1 MNNYFIRIYI
11 QEIQTQ
17 CGYAI
22 AACQAA
28 DQALR
33 HCRVAANSDERK
45 FAMGEVFRNLHSVLT
60 HASNVSKMFWPSSV
74 RQQMHG
80 ETDEEYLQRLKNVP
94 KEFDRATRG
103 AVLQELFEV
112 EDESPLSSKSLRNHL
127 EHYDERMDEWRAE
140 SVSQSFS
147 SGGIAPI
154 AAVSVFGATNSF
166 RHFDPETRLFHFRGG
181 EFSIQ
186 AQLTEVCKI
195 SDRSLHLQKD
205 GWSL

>member
-1 MNNYFIRIYI
+1 MNNYFTRIYI

-28 DQALR
+28 NQALQ
-33 HCRVAANSDERK
+33 HCRVAANGDERK
-45 FAMGEVFRNLHSVLT
+45 FAMGEVFRHLHSFLT

-74 RQQMHG
+74 SQQKDG
-80 ETDEEYLQRLKNVP
+80 ETDEDYLQRLKNVP

-103 AVLQELFEV
+103 AVLQELFEI
-112 EDESPLSSKSLRNHL
+112 EDESPLSSKLLRNHL
-127 EHYDERMDEWRAE
+127 EHYDERMDQWRAE
-140 SVSQSFS
+140 SSSQSFS

-154 AAVSVFGATNSF
+154 AAVSVLGATNSF
-166 RHFDPETRLFHFRGG
+166 RHFDPETMLFHFRGG

-186 AQLTEVCKI
+186 AQLTEVCKV
-195 SDRSLHLQKD
+195 SDRSMHLQKN
-205 GWSL
+205 GWWL